1 MNFKTFWNKA
11 KDPVLYV
18 SLGVLI
24 ALGVKNC
31 SDNDKAGDAAR
42 DTDSAVR
49 AAIEKIDSGRVEN
62 RQNADTL
69 KDFAEAT
76 KEIVKRTD
84 RKVDDL
90 QETADTILAHVDS
103 CCDCGCDKKPA
114 PKPRP
119 RKPVKRPCVLDT
131 VVVHDTIYKEC
142 GQNNVVRGKVTCTE
156 VRGEEY
162 YRIYGGR

>member
-11 KDPVLYV
+11 KDPVLYL

-24 ALGVKNC
+24 ALSVKNC

-84 RKVDDL
+84 CKVDDL

-103 CCDCGCDKKPA
+103 CCNCGCDKQSA
-114 PKPRP
+114 PKPQH
-119 RKPVKRPCVLDT
+119 RKPVKRPCVPDT
-131 VVVHDTIYKEC
+131 VVVHDTVYQPVDTMEKSLFRVVC
-142 GQNNVVRGKVTCTE
+142 TRVVNVR
-156 VRGEEY
+156 
-162 YRIYGGR
+162 